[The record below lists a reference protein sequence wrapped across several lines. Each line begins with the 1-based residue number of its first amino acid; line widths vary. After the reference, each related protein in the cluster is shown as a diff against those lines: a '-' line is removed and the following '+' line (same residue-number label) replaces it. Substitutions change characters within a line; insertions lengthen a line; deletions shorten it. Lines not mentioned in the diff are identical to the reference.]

1 MEPPK
6 SKSGQKRSFEKK
18 KSLPAPAMPKKPNVK
33 RNEAKKSDE
42 DMGNSNYSG
51 KQNSKIMFDDEG
63 NTIASNQA
71 RKSHKSG
78 GGYQNDS
85 DVATKWYNEFASFNL
100 NEELSEMKDA
110 EILELTNTCKSCFEA
125 EMSQLQ
131 RQNPS
136 DAKWLQTALHKGTSK
151 DRANAGALLVQSNP
165 LANLTALEQ
174 LVGLA
179 KVSNKTSATAVDVI
193 TELFMSALLT
203 PNRKLLSLPLRGAD
217 WKALKKNTDV
227 ERSTRDRVLAYWHF
241 EAELKEQYFGLWNPL
256 SFR

>member
-1 MEPPK
+1 MDI
-6 SKSGQKRSFEKK
+6 KSGKKRAFEKK
-18 KSLPAPAMPKKPNVK
+18 KVPLIVSSKTQKKGK
-33 RNEAKKSDE
+33 RNKDGNEDVGGGGGGNKKH
-42 DMGNSNYSG
+42 
-51 KQNSKIMFDDEG
+51 NSKIMFDDEG
-63 NTIASNQA
+63 NTISAASN
-71 RKSHKSG
+71 KSKPKSG
-78 GGYQNDS
+78 FKNDS
-85 DVATKWYNEFASFNL
+85 DVAAKWYNEFASFNL
-100 NEELSEMKDA
+100 NVELVEMKDT
-110 EILELTNTCKSCFEA
+110 EILELTNTCRSCFEA

-193 TELFMSALLT
+193 TELFMSALLA

-217 WKALKKNTDV
+217 WKALKKMEDV
-227 ERSTRDRVLAYWHF
+227 QKSTKDRVLAYWHF
-241 EAELKEQYFGLWNPL
+241 EAELKEQYFG
-256 SFR
+256 